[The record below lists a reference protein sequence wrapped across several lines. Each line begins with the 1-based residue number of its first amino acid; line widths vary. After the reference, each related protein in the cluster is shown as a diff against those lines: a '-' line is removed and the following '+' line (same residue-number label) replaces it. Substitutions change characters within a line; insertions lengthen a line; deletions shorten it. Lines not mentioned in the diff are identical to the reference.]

1 MVINLKQ
8 LESIH
13 GVDLANILSTGAK
26 KVFTPPFQD
35 WKFSYAEKFYHPFQ
49 PLAEGKP
56 AKYVFPIGGVLN
68 KQLLLNALAAIEILQ
83 QPSVCHDSEEEVG
96 GSTY

>member
-1 MVINLKQ
+1 MVRNLEQ
-8 LESIH
+8 LEKIH

-49 PLAEGKP
+49 PLAEGKQ

-83 QPSVCHDSEEEVG
+83 QPSVCHDSEEEVA